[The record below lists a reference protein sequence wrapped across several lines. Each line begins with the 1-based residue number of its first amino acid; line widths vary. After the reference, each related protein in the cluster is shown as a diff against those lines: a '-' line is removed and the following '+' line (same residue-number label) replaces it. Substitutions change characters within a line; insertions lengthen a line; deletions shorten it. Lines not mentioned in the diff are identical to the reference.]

1 MDPAENSLPR
11 AGITFNLG
19 DEDRQALASYG
30 SFDFLPADK
39 VLIKQ
44 GQAHGR
50 LFCVVGGRFEARREF
65 DGSHLL
71 LGSIEPGEWIGE
83 VDIFSP
89 STAIC
94 SVVSAEPSRYWTITR
109 ERFEEFINDQKDA
122 AIVLLIGLASTL
134 GTRIRGITE
143 QLAVQVKGAKAGVQ
157 APEDPRAYD
166 EDIRSASDLAAAF
179 LRQRDEERLK
189 KRGV

>member
-30 SFDFLPADK
+30 SFDFLPAEK
-39 VLIKQ
+39 ALIKQ
-44 GQAHGR
+44 GQPHGR
-50 LFCVVGGRFEARREF
+50 LFCVLGGRFEARREL

-89 STAIC
+89 NAAIC
-94 SVVSAEPSRYWTITR
+94 SVVAAEPSRYWTITR
-109 ERFEEFINDQKDA
+109 EKFEEFINENKNA
-122 AIVLLIGLASTL
+122 AIIVLIGLASTL

-143 QLAVQVKGAKAGVQ
+143 QLATQARTRKTGAES
-157 APEDPRAYD
+157 PEDPRAYD
-166 EDIRSASDLAAAF
+166 DEIRSASDLAAAF